1 MDIYSLFTICG
12 GLAFFLFGMHV
23 MSGSLEK
30 VAGSKLS
37 DILRALTSNPFKS
50 LALGAVITIAIQSSS
65 ALTVMLVGLVNSG
78 IMSVQQTIG
87 VIMGSNIG
95 TTLTSWILSLSGL
108 RTENFFV
115 SLLKPENF
123 SPIVAL
129 IGVILIMTGKT
140 ARKKDVGT
148 IMAGFAVLMYGM
160 QIMSDAVSP
169 LADMPEFSYF
179 LTAFSNPFL
188 GVLIGT
194 LFTGLIQSS
203 AAAVGVLQALS
214 MTGAITY
221 AMAAPIVMGANIGT
235 CITAV
240 LSAFG
245 VGKEA
250 KKVPLIHVLIKII
263 GTVIG
268 LIAYIVLVYI
278 LQVPAAYKACTPFA
292 VAMIH
297 TIFNVVNTI
306 VLLPFSKQLVALANR
321 LIKSDAGE
329 KDNVAFLDERLLLS
343 PGLAVHQSWK
353 KSTTLAQLSTA
364 SFEIATKA
372 FRDFN
377 REEIDEIR
385 RIENEVDMME
395 DGLNTFLSKL
405 SKDLTDDDNKIVNEI
420 LHTISDFERIS
431 DHAVD
436 LTYIAER
443 FHTEGFD
450 FIDKEKQELT
460 VLSGALFEILHETTD
475 AYRSGDTAA
484 AKKVE
489 PHVSFVRKMIK
500 EIKDRF
506 ITRLQSHERNAEI
519 ITYLNDFL
527 TIYDRV
533 AAHCSNIAMSVEEN
547 VADNL
552 GMHTFSHELHGDN
565 PLDYKEEKAA
575 FIARHTLPEA

>member
-1 MDIYSLFTICG
+1 
-12 GLAFFLFGMHV
+12 
-23 MSGSLEK
+23 
-30 VAGSKLS
+30 
-37 DILRALTSNPFKS
+37 
-50 LALGAVITIAIQSSS
+50 
-65 ALTVMLVGLVNSG
+65 
-78 IMSVQQTIG
+78 
-87 VIMGSNIG
+87 
-95 TTLTSWILSLSGL
+95 
-108 RTENFFV
+108 
-115 SLLKPENF
+115 
-123 SPIVAL
+123 
-129 IGVILIMTGKT
+129 
-140 ARKKDVGT
+140 
-148 IMAGFAVLMYGM
+148 
-160 QIMSDAVSP
+160 
-169 LADMPEFSYF
+169 
-179 LTAFSNPFL
+179 
-188 GVLIGT
+188 
-194 LFTGLIQSS
+194 
-203 AAAVGVLQALS
+203 
-214 MTGAITY
+214 
-221 AMAAPIVMGANIGT
+221 
-235 CITAV
+235 
-240 LSAFG
+240 
-245 VGKEA
+245 
-250 KKVPLIHVLIKII
+250 
-263 GTVIG
+263 
-268 LIAYIVLVYI
+268 
-278 LQVPAAYKACTPFA
+278 
-292 VAMIH
+292 
-297 TIFNVVNTI
+297 
-306 VLLPFSKQLVALANR
+306 
-321 LIKSDAGE
+321 
-329 KDNVAFLDERLLLS
+329 
-343 PGLAVHQSWK
+343 
-353 KSTTLAQLSTA
+353 
-364 SFEIATKA
+364 
-372 FRDFN
+372 
-377 REEIDEIR
+377 
-385 RIENEVDMME
+385 MME

-547 VADNL
+547 VAENL

>member
-108 RTENFFV
+108 RTENFFI

-306 VLLPFSKQLVALANR
+306 VLLPFSRQLVALANK
-321 LIKSDAGE
+321 LIKSDASE
-329 KDNVAFLDERLLLS
+329 KDKVAFLDERLLLS

-353 KSTTLAQLSTA
+353 KSTTLAQLSAA

-377 REEIDEIR
+377 REEIEEIR

-547 VADNL
+547 VAENL